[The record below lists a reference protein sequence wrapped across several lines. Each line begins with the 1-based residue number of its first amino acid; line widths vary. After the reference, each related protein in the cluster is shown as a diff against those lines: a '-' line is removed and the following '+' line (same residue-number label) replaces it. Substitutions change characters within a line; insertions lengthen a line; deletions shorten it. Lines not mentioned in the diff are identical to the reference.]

1 MVKMKQITVFLENKS
16 GRLAKI
22 TKLLGSQ
29 GINIRALTIADTSD
43 FGILRLIVPTPERA
57 VTFLKSEGFAVSETE
72 VIAVHVPDEP
82 GGLAGVLELLEQN
95 QINIE
100 YMYAFVGR
108 SGADAV
114 VVFRVE
120 DDGIDRA
127 VTLLQQ
133 HQIKLFDEKDSIF

>member
-1 MVKMKQITVFLENKS
+1 MGLGQ
-16 GRLAKI
+16 GR
-22 TKLLGSQ
+22 GP
-29 GINIRALTIADTSD
+29 GPHGRRRP
-43 FGILRLIVPTPERA
+43 G
-57 VTFLKSEGFAVSETE
+57 
-72 VIAVHVPDEP
+72 DEP